1 MKQYI
6 VTYFIAIS
14 ILLVRLFL
22 FYSSPSPYRVGQ
34 KIQLQTTLLS
44 EPVQKGSYQTFTVF
58 AKGHYRVLVKTEL
71 TQKLEYGDVLL
82 LDGVFTGSVI
92 GGNEVLALNKPKI
105 TKVSKP
111 IWLSL
116 LHQFRQGSKQLY
128 THVLPT
134 DQASLLLGIVYGI
147 KSPMSYR
154 FSSAIQNVGLTHVS
168 AASGMNV
175 TLLCGFLGT
184 TLMFFMKRQKTV
196 GMIVGV
202 LVIYMVLSGL
212 QGSILRATLM
222 GGGAILAGIFG
233 RQKQG
238 VYLLVLTA
246 CVLLFISPLL
256 LSDLGFQLSFLSTLG
271 ILLFSPFVTSLT
283 GDKILLEDLAT
294 SWCAQVLS
302 LPLILITFGKY
313 NLLSL
318 VVNMLVLWVVA
329 PLMILGGLASILGTI
344 VPVIGYLL
352 LVISIPLLWYF
363 QTVTLYFSRFQTGLT
378 ISSFPVSLIIF
389 YYCFVGVGY
398 ICLKRYQ
405 DKKNDKQ

>member
-1 MKQYI
+1 
-6 VTYFIAIS
+6 
-14 ILLVRLFL
+14 
-22 FYSSPSPYRVGQ
+22 
-34 KIQLQTTLLS
+34 
-44 EPVQKGSYQTFTVF
+44 
-58 AKGHYRVLVKTEL
+58 VLVKIVPKE
-71 TQKLEYGDVLL
+71 KLEYGDVLL
-82 LDGVFTGSVI
+82 LDGVLTGSNI
-92 GGNEVLALNKPKI
+92 GGSEVLVLNKPTI
-105 TKVSKP
+105 TKIPKP
-111 IWLSL
+111 LWFSL
-116 LHQFRQGSKQLY
+116 LHKFRVGSKNLY
-128 THVLPT
+128 TQVLPT

-147 KSPMSYR
+147 KSPMSNR
-154 FSSAIQNVGLTHVS
+154 FSSAIQTVGLTHVS

-184 TLMFFMKRQKTV
+184 TLMVFMKRQKTV
-196 GMIVGV
+196 GMIVGI

-238 VYLLVLTA
+238 VYLLFLTA

-271 ILLFSPFVTSLT
+271 ILLFSPFVTDLT

-294 SWCAQVLS
+294 SWCAQLLS

-318 VVNMLVLWVVA
+318 LVNMLVLWVVA
-329 PLMILGGLASILGTI
+329 PLMILGGLASILGAI

-363 QTVTLYFSRFQTGLT
+363 QTVTLYFSRFQTSLT
-378 ISSFPVSLIIF
+378 ISSFPVSFMIF

-398 ICLKRYQ
+398 LCLKRYQ
-405 DKKNDKQ
+405 DKRNDKQ

>member
-1 MKQYI
+1 MKTFI
-6 VTYFIAIS
+6 IIWVT
-14 ILLVRLFL
+14 LLVLLTVRLLF

-34 KIQLQTTLLS
+34 KIQLQATLLS
-44 EPVQKGSYQTFTVF
+44 EPVHKSGYQTFTVF
-58 AKGHYRVLVKTEL
+58 ANGHFRVFVKAPL
-71 TQKLEYGDVLL
+71 TQKLEYGDHIKLEGMVTSVMLGGKEILVLDKPTITQL
-82 LDGVFTGSVI
+82 PTPVWASS
-92 GGNEVLALNKPKI
+92 LNAFRAS
-105 TKVSKP
+105 SKR
-111 IWLSL
+111 IYS
-116 LHQFRQGSKQLY
+116 
-128 THVLPT
+128 HVLSP
-134 DQASLLLGIVYGI
+134 DQRSLLLGIVYGI

-184 TLMFFMKRQKTV
+184 TLLFFMKRQKTV

-202 LVIYMVLSGL
+202 LMIYMVLSGL

-238 VYLLVLTA
+238 VYLLFLTA
-246 CVLLFISPLL
+246 CLLLFISPRL

-294 SWCAQVLS
+294 SWCAQLLS

-318 VVNMLVLWVVA
+318 LVNMLVLWVVA

-344 VPVIGYLL
+344 VPVIGYSL

-378 ISSFPVSLIIF
+378 ISSFPISFIIC

-398 ICLKRYQ
+398 LCLKWYQ
-405 DKKNDKQ
+405 DKRNDKQ